1 MLPLNGGEEAR
12 KGAEEGGREDVGS
25 SECQDFSSS
34 PLELHYTARDAGQC
48 SLPSRAFFFTEG
60 GKYLEE
66 RGMRANLAWAITV
79 YLKSFF
85 SFLTQVCHV
94 PALKIA

>member
-1 MLPLNGGEEAR
+1 MWAAASVRISLPA
-12 KGAEEGGREDVGS
+12 
-25 SECQDFSSS
+25 